1 MADDIAVFN
10 EEMKE
15 MKNMMYDINSRKIE
29 IKVNTENASYK
40 LKVFKEEALNKIK
53 EINEE
58 FEKLSVGAWGK
69 GTYIMPTIGIE
80 KLSSEGEG
88 SKPTIYDGLSSG
100 DIISMF
106 TNGILDGVGTGVAIG
121 TAIKSKY
128 AVAIG
133 AIIGGITGAVNSA
146 IEIFENDDD
155 AYRNYVK
162 DQYESIYENRMSE
175 VSTGSLMAENY
186 GMLAESD
193 PYNYKSGLMSES
205 GEAYNSIVAEA
216 NNKYNSMLAE
226 SGMKE
231 LYDAQAIFEGKKEA
245 EKIGYKTD
253 VIGYIT
259 GERDE
264 LEMDYSDY
272 MVTNIES
279 MRQKYN
285 DAMEIYLKGEN
296 GSSEEVFNKALADLQ
311 EVKSVMESIADNAY
325 LESDLGQ
332 LGDEINNR
340 IVDGIQASSAETFEE
355 AGYNLGKNLAQG
367 INSALNTYM
376 SYLYKPTI
384 TPLTADSIRK
394 GLANEGMSDE
404 NIEKYIDKTVSA
416 NKNAYGIQYV
426 PYNGYRAVLHEGERV
441 LTARENREYNK
452 NYGGFVINVNG
463 MTVRE
468 EADIEN
474 IASQL
479 AKKLYEADMG
489 FYGDLGL
496 HY

>member
-1 MADDIAVFN
+1 
-10 EEMKE
+10 
-15 MKNMMYDINSRKIE
+15 
-29 IKVNTENASYK
+29 
-40 LKVFKEEALNKIK
+40 
-53 EINEE
+53 
-58 FEKLSVGAWGK
+58 
-69 GTYIMPTIGIE
+69 
-80 KLSSEGEG
+80 
-88 SKPTIYDGLSSG
+88 
-100 DIISMF
+100 
-106 TNGILDGVGTGVAIG
+106 
-121 TAIKSKY
+121 
-128 AVAIG
+128 
-133 AIIGGITGAVNSA
+133 
-146 IEIFENDDD
+146 
-155 AYRNYVK
+155 
-162 DQYESIYENRMSE
+162 
-175 VSTGSLMAENY
+175 
-186 GMLAESD
+186 
-193 PYNYKSGLMSES
+193 
-205 GEAYNSIVAEA
+205 
-216 NNKYNSMLAE
+216 MLAE